1 MREYIS
7 VAEIQKYYLP
17 ISQKKIRAFCKMYLN
32 CKTIGN
38 RIFVSRKALE
48 ELLNSPEQT
57 KFPL

>member
-1 MREYIS
+1 
-7 VAEIQKYYLP
+7 
-17 ISQKKIRAFCKMYLN
+17 MYLN